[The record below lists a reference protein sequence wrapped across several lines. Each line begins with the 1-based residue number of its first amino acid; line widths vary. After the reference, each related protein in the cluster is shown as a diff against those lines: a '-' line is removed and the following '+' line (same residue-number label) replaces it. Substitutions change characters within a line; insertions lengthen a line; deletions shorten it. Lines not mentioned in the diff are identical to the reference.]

1 MTTITSLTTRDG
13 LELHLRH
20 WPLPAGHRP
29 RGQVVLVH
37 GLGEHIGRYVHVAAM
52 LNAAGWDVTG
62 YDQRGHGRSPG
73 PRGGLAQG
81 DDLLWD
87 LAALVD
93 HLRHQHPDQP
103 LVLLGHSMGGLLV
116 GRFVAEQAQPAGAPR
131 AGWARPV
138 DALVMS
144 SPALDPGMNALQKQL
159 LGLMGAVA
167 PNTAVGN
174 GLDPAWVSRDA
185 AVVAAYKADPMV
197 HDRVTAK
204 LVRFI
209 VDGGEVTR
217 ARAAAWNT
225 PTLLMWAG
233 ADRCVAPR
241 GSAAFA
247 NAAPPDVVAHHEF
260 AQLSHE
266 IFNEP
271 EQAQVLQRLREW
283 LDLTFPR

>member
-20 WPLPAGHRP
+20 WPLPAGHWP

-52 LNAAGWDVTG
+52 LNAAGWEVTG

-116 GRFVAEQAQPAGAPR
+116 GRFVAEQVQPAGAPR

-247 NAAPPDVVAHHEF
+247 NAAPPDVVAHQEF